1 MLYNLCVPCYCICDC
16 YVGVNPMDYPILHW
30 MISLVLGSMASH
42 HLTRWF
48 SKGLWLLDQLGVSAL
63 HAVPRFASCGEARF
77 AGIGFLTILI
87 NLNKYLFRFLSR
99 FQFIMYTYYI
109 ISAYQPVKITHF
121 PVLFPGASYIHWLP
135 MAWSRLQTS

>member
-87 NLNKYLFRFLSR
+87 ALNKYLFRSLSR
-99 FQFIMYTYYI
+99 SQFIIYTYYI
-109 ISAYQPVKITHF
+109 NISLSACAF
-121 PVLFPGASYIHWLP
+121 PRCFISPLVARG
-135 MAWSRLQTS
+135 MV